1 MSLQQDLDKDL
12 KEALIAKNSI
22 KVSTLR
28 MIKSSIKN
36 QEIEVKKEL
45 SNDDVIKILRKEL
58 KKRQDS
64 INAYKEANRIELAE
78 QEEKEFEIIDNYL
91 PDMMSEEDINKIVD
105 EVILEGVDNFGQIMK
120 EVMTRS
126 KGQADGQIVQKL
138 VKDKI

>member
-1 MSLQQDLDKDL
+1 MKSALLAKD
-12 KEALIAKNSI
+12 SI

-36 QEIEVKKEL
+36 QEIELKKEL
-45 SNDDVIKILRKEL
+45 NDDEIIKIFRKEL

-64 INAYKEANRIELAE
+64 INAYREANRIELVE
-78 QEEKEFEIIDNYL
+78 QEEKEFEIIDRYL

-105 EVILEGVDNFGQIMK
+105 EVILEGIDNFGQIMK
-120 EVMTRS
+120 EVITRS

>member
-1 MSLQQDLDKDL
+1 MSLQEDLNKDL
-12 KEALIAKNSI
+12 KSALLAKDSI

-36 QEIEVKKEL
+36 QEIELKKEL
-45 SNDDVIKILRKEL
+45 NDDEIIKIFRKEL

-64 INAYKEANRIELAE
+64 INAYREANRIELVE
-78 QEEKEFEIIDNYL
+78 QEEKEFEIIDRYL

-105 EVILEGVDNFGQIMK
+105 EVILEGIDNFGQIMK
-120 EVMTRS
+120 EVITRS